1 MRSTPA
7 NDGRGRGLRA
17 RRHGLIAVAASAV
30 TVAALSACGS
40 SSSPSAAAAAGA
52 SAASTQA
59 AASSGT
65 QSAGVATAE
74 AKMKEFLAP
83 PSQINITTALKS
95 PAPSGKKVIF
105 VGTSEPSN
113 VQAQDAVGQ
122 AARAIGWS
130 YSEINYDPANP
141 ATLLAA
147 FQSALAKHPD
157 YVVEAGVPTTLIPS
171 GTLAQFKQAGVKLA
185 ITASYPSTLTSTIIA
200 GTDGYANDYQ
210 MGQELAYYFVA
221 NSGGKGNAL
230 IEHVPAYSILDA
242 FTGAFTSTVKS
253 LCPGC
258 TYQFVNITLP
268 QVAAGQTSS
277 LVVSALRRD
286 QAANY
291 LVFDDG
297 DFADGITSAMSA
309 AGLTG
314 VKIIGQAADTQG
326 LAGLRAGTEAA
337 WTGYSAVY
345 AGYET
350 VDAMIRSA
358 EGIPADPNEEV
369 QPTQLLTPSTVGSAT
384 TWDLPGDALAQF
396 LKLWGVS

>member
-1 MRSTPA
+1 MKSFM
-7 NDGRGRGLRA
+7 
-17 RRHGLIAVAASAV
+17 AA
-30 TVAALSACGS
+30 
-40 SSSPSAAAAAGA
+40 
-52 SAASTQA
+52 
-59 AASSGT
+59 
-65 QSAGVATAE
+65 
-74 AKMKEFLAP
+74 
-83 PSQINITTALKS
+83 PSQINITTPLKS

-113 VQAQDAVGQ
+113 VQCQNAVE
-122 AARAIGWS
+122 AAVRAIGWS
-130 YSEINYDPANP
+130 YSEISYDPANP
-141 ATLLAA
+141 ATLQAA

-171 GTLAQFKQAGVKLA
+171 GTIAQFKQAGVKLA

-200 GTDGYANDYQ
+200 GTDGYANDSL

-221 NSGGKGNAL
+221 DSNGKGNAV

-258 TYQFVNITLP
+258 AYQFVNVTLP
-268 QVAAGQTSS
+268 QLAAGQTSS

-286 QAANY
+286 PAANY
-291 LVFDDG
+291 VVFDDG

-309 AGLTG
+309 AGLSK
-314 VKIIGQAADTQG
+314 VKVIGQAADAQG

-350 VDAMIRSA
+350 VDAMIRNA
-358 EGIPADPNEEV
+358 EGMSNDPNEEV
-369 QPTQLLTPSTVGSAT
+369 QPTQLLTPSTVGST
-384 TWDLPGDALAQF
+384 TSWDLPGDALAQF
-396 LKLWGVS
+396 LKLWGRS

>member
-1 MRSTPA
+1 
-7 NDGRGRGLRA
+7 
-17 RRHGLIAVAASAV
+17 
-30 TVAALSACGS
+30 
-40 SSSPSAAAAAGA
+40 
-52 SAASTQA
+52 
-59 AASSGT
+59 
-65 QSAGVATAE
+65 
-74 AKMKEFLAP
+74 MKAFLAA
-83 PSQINITTALKS
+83 PSQINITTPLKS
-95 PAPSGKKVIF
+95 AVPAGQKVIF

-113 VQAQDAVGQ
+113 VQVQDAVQ
-122 AARAIGWS
+122 AATHAIGWG
-130 YSEINYDPANP
+130 YSEISYDPANP
-141 ATLLAA
+141 ATLQAA

>member
-1 MRSTPA
+1 MKSFM
-7 NDGRGRGLRA
+7 
-17 RRHGLIAVAASAV
+17 AA
-30 TVAALSACGS
+30 
-40 SSSPSAAAAAGA
+40 
-52 SAASTQA
+52 
-59 AASSGT
+59 
-65 QSAGVATAE
+65 
-74 AKMKEFLAP
+74 
-83 PSQINITTALKS
+83 PSQINISTPLKS
-95 PAPSGKKVIF
+95 PVPSGKKVIF

-113 VQAQDAVGQ
+113 VQAQTAVE
-122 AARAIGWS
+122 AAVRAIGWS
-130 YSEINYDPANP
+130 YSEISYDPANP
-141 ATLLAA
+141 ATLQAA

-171 GTLAQFKQAGVKLA
+171 STIAQFKQAGVKLA

-221 NSGGKGNAL
+221 NSNGKGNAV

-253 LCPGC
+253 LCPSC
-258 TYQFVNITLP
+258 TYQFVNVTLP
-268 QVAAGQTSS
+268 QLAAGQTSS

-286 QAANY
+286 PAANY
-291 LVFDDG
+291 VVFDDG

-309 AGLTG
+309 AGLSN

-350 VDAMIRSA
+350 VDAMIRDA
-358 EGIPADPNEEV
+358 EGMPADPNEDV
-369 QPTQLLTPSTVGSAT
+369 QPTQLLTPATVGSVT
-384 TWDLPGDALAQF
+384 SWDLPGNALSQF
-396 LKLWGVS
+396 LKLWGRS